1 MWTCLALNG
10 NLSRNWKIEPTISMV
25 TTRGYVY
32 IYIQCQNPCFAH
44 PPKLMCWIRM
54 LVAVFSNM
62 FLACMVGV
70 FNFPVQVR
78 SWITSLEGDV
88 VPMSRWLWIP
98 TNTSYLYRGMN
109 IQLYDPSYGLKTPV
123 DFMGWA
129 ISVSLLSR
137 LLDSRFCGGDLSI
150 QGFSRLNS
158 LSTSHL
164 RTEL

>member
-1 MWTCLALNG
+1 MSTVVWQTYEMAEPTMWTCLALNG

-123 DFMGWA
+123 DFMG
-129 ISVSLLSR
+129 
-137 LLDSRFCGGDLSI
+137 
-150 QGFSRLNS
+150 
-158 LSTSHL
+158 
-164 RTEL
+164 